1 MYKSQAD
8 EMRDWLKAYVQN
20 EAEIDHILEKM
31 RELRGHMMSIGAQEI
46 TDMPRAPS
54 SPKDKMS
61 EYMVRLDMLE
71 RSAKEAIEI
80 HNESRKALEDAVNR
94 LESHKMQ
101 MIIRY
106 RYLYGL
112 EWSEVVA
119 RMYRERDDWPAKI
132 NSYTRRVYRDHDRAL
147 EHLARGWT
155 KK

>member
-20 EAEIDHILEKM
+20 EAEIDNTLEKI

-61 EYMVRLDMLE
+61 EYVARLDTLE
-71 RSAKEAIEI
+71 RSLKEAIRI
-80 HNESRKALEDAVNR
+80 HDEARKALEDAVNK
-94 LESHKMQ
+94 LDSPKMQ
-101 MIIRY
+101 KIIRF
-106 RYLYGL
+106 RYLFGM
-112 EWSEVVA
+112 EWSDVVNT
-119 RMYRERDDWPAKI
+119 MYHEKEDWPVKM
-132 NSYTRRVYRDHDRAL
+132 NNYKRRVYRDHDRAL
-147 EHLARGWT
+147 EHLAKSWT

>member
-20 EAEIDHILEKM
+20 EASIDQTLEKI
-31 RELRGHMMSIGAQEI
+31 RELRGHMMSISAQEI

-71 RSAKEAIEI
+71 RSVREAIKI
-80 HNESRKALEDAVNR
+80 HDESKRALEAAIEKLD
-94 LESHKMQ
+94 SPKMQ
-101 MIIRY
+101 KIIRY

-112 EWSEVVA
+112 EWSDVVSK
-119 RMYRERDDWPAKI
+119 MYREREDWSVKVS
-132 NSYTRRVYRDHDRAL
+132 SYTRRVYRDHDRAL
-147 EHLARGWT
+147 EHLAKSWT